1 MTPMTTTLD
10 ERHEHLW
17 TPVVAPVIWVTHFI
31 SCYATAALW
40 CGRFGSAQDSG
51 RLVTLIAVYTAI
63 AAALIA
69 LCFAHGFKAHAHQ
82 LPDTSNDDDSPIDRH
97 RFIAFTTMLLAG
109 LSLVA
114 TLFVGA
120 AAIMI
125 DRCA

>member
-1 MTPMTTTLD
+1 MTPMTTALQ
-10 ERHEHLW
+10 EQHEHLW
-17 TPVVAPVIWVTHFI
+17 TPVVAPVIWAAHFLC
-31 SCYATAALW
+31 CYMTAAMW
-40 CGRFGSAQDSG
+40 CGRFASAQGSE
-51 RLVTLIAVYTAI
+51 RLVTLIAVYTVI
-63 AAALIA
+63 AVALIA
-69 LCFAHGFKAHAHQ
+69 LCFAHGFKSHAHQ

-120 AAIMI
+120 AAMMM